1 MAVPAAI
8 YFKAITITKARRES
22 TSPPPARGSPSRS
35 AARIFPASDQ
45 LGLPFNPA
53 ADEKVHHEHREETAH
68 PHHLDAQQHAVRV
81 GMNPVFHRAS
91 LATVAALYLY
101 QR

>member
-22 TSPPPARGSPSRS
+22 TSPPPARGTPSRS
-35 AARIFPASDQ
+35 AARIFPAIDL
-45 LGLPFNPA
+45 LGLPFYPA
-53 ADEKVHHEHREETAH
+53 ADEKVHREETAH